1 MPPRISVR
9 LRLSPSNFHLKLQK
23 MLKLSN
29 LSQMVQPFHVMELV
43 KKAEGITQA
52 GHDVIHLSI
61 GEPDFPIPQ
70 QVSDAFQSAISA
82 SNTRYT
88 SALGLM
94 PLREAISLH
103 YWNAFQV
110 QIPSQQIVIT
120 AGSSAALNYAC
131 LALVNPGQEVLLP
144 DPGYPCNK
152 TFVQIAGG
160 VPRPLVTPSAQNF
173 QPTVQQ
179 VKSTWAENTAG
190 LLLASPSNPTGTCI
204 PARTLGEIAQFTAN
218 KCGFLIMD
226 EIYQSLCYGSPAQSV
241 LQLTGAPSE
250 DNGIVVVNSFSKYF
264 GMTGLRL
271 GWMVV
276 PPHLLS
282 TIEKL
287 AQNLAIC
294 PSTPAQWA
302 ALACFEPDTLAECEH
317 RRQVFST
324 RRDYLL
330 NTLPQIGLHL
340 DSNPEGA
347 FYLYLPAPYDSDA
360 FCSDLLEQAHV
371 CAVPG
376 KDFST
381 TDGSQRFRLSYANSM
396 DNLERAMGRL
406 KRFMSDLGK

>member
-1 MPPRISVR
+1 
-9 LRLSPSNFHLKLQK
+9 
-23 MLKLSN
+23 MLKLSH
-29 LSQMVQPFHVMELV
+29 LSQLVQPFHVMELV

-61 GEPDFPIPQ
+61 GEPDFPIPAP
-70 QVSDAFQSAISA
+70 VSEAFHKAISG

-88 SALGLM
+88 NALGLW
-94 PLREAISLH
+94 PLREAISQH

-110 QIPSQQIVIT
+110 KVPSEQIVIT

-160 VPRPLVTPSAQNF
+160 TPRPMVTPSAQNF
-173 QPTVQQ
+173 QPTAKQ
-179 VKSTWAENTAG
+179 VKQAWTEQTAG
-190 LLLASPSNPTGTCI
+190 LLLASPANPTGTRI
-204 PARTLGEIAQFTAN
+204 TQADLGEIAHFTAN
-218 KCGFLIMD
+218 RGGFLIMD
-226 EIYQSLCYGSPAQSV
+226 EIYQSLCYGSPAQSI

-250 DNGIVVVNSFSKYF
+250 ENAVVVVNSFSKYF

-276 PPHLLS
+276 PPQMLS

-302 ALACFEPDTLAECEH
+302 AMACFYPETLEECEH
-317 RRQVFST
+317 RRRVFSE
-324 RRDYLL
+324 RRDFLL
-330 NTLPQIGLHL
+330 NALPQIGLKL
-340 DSNPEGA
+340 TSNPEGA
-347 FYLYLPAPYDSDA
+347 FYLYLPAPYDSDR

-371 CAVPG
+371 CTVPG
-376 KDFST
+376 KDFSAL
-381 TDGSQRFRLSYANSM
+381 DGHQMFRLSYANSM
-396 DNLERAMGRL
+396 ENLHRAAERIE
-406 KRFMSDLGK
+406 KFMKALRT